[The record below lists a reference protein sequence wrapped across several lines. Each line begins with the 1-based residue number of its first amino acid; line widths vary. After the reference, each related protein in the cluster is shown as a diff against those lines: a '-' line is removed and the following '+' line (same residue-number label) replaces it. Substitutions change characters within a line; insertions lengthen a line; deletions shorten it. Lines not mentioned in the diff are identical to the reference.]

1 MDKNLEYRISGKISA
16 SESINDKMVWR
27 SIGEYIQKLSSKKI
41 QEMWS
46 GRKQKEKK
54 EMKRSPY

>member
-1 MDKNLEYRISGKISA
+1 MDKNLEYHIGGKISA

-27 SIGEYIQKLSSKKI
+27 SIGEYIQKFSSKKI

>member
-1 MDKNLEYRISGKISA
+1 MDKNLEYHISGKISA

-27 SIGEYIQKLSSKKI
+27 SIGEYIQKLSSKKT

>member
-1 MDKNLEYRISGKISA
+1 MDKNLEYHISGKISA
-16 SESINDKMVWR
+16 SGSINDKMVWR